1 MLSLFATHRL
11 TKIKPYF
18 EVSWSYVTRFRS
30 YSLETIFCQ
39 GQITQKLQVG
49 RKKKRNIDC
58 LFFMLILYMKF
69 QDPSSSHS
77 RLYANQRQCTDKWT
91 GQTNMPKKLQV
102 VHSTFIHIDLQS
114 FSTSDSLGFSSVNKH
129 SVQESLW
136 VLTETLKIV
145 KILDSWKF
153 SVKSALNIIGIQDKK
168 LEYIFILLVIWSWE
182 LQSDCPVVDTDRST
196 CTDIMSRI
204 IMKYLKNMNR
214 CTYYSDVCIF
224 SVHYFMIKAL
234 YFKVIC
240 MLLPLFSFTFGANL
254 ENSKC
259 LSLTPTFSSLLS
271 KCNEMPTF

>member
-1 MLSLFATHRL
+1 
-11 TKIKPYF
+11 
-18 EVSWSYVTRFRS
+18 
-30 YSLETIFCQ
+30 
-39 GQITQKLQVG
+39 
-49 RKKKRNIDC
+49 
-58 LFFMLILYMKF
+58 MLILYIKF

-77 RLYANQRQCTDKWT
+77 WLYANQRQTDKWT
-91 GQTNMPKKLQV
+91 GRTNMPKKLQV

-114 FSTSDSLGFSSVNKH
+114 FSTSDSLRFSSIKKH
-129 SVQESLW
+129 NVQESLW

-145 KILDSWKF
+145 KILCSWKF

-182 LQSDCPVVDTDRST
+182 LQSDCPVVDADRST

-204 IMKYLKNMNR
+204 TMKYLKNLNR
-214 CTYYSDVCIF
+214 FTYYSDVCIF
-224 SVHYFMIKAL
+224 SVHYFTIKAL

-240 MLLPLFSFTFGANL
+240 MLLPLFNFTFGANL